1 LDAYNVN
8 QIETARFLTPS
19 GMPERNGL
27 LMRLAAYPRF
37 PLVTGP
43 TPLQRAQRLE
53 HALGP
58 ESPRIY
64 IKRDDLTGL
73 AYGGNKARKLEYLVA
88 DALSHRATVL
98 VTEGVTQSNHAR
110 MTAAAALLAGLKCV
124 LILDARNGAEEQGN
138 LLLDRLMGADIRIVE
153 GRKERIETMAA
164 IADELREEGES
175 PYVIP
180 TGGSVPLGSLGY
192 VRASLELDAQLL
204 EIGESPSRVY
214 FPTGSQG
221 TLAGLVAGSSVL
233 SSSWRPVAVAVE
245 GTEEEIREDAVPHV
259 QGTLA
264 LLQADDTIAPEA
276 ICIEAA
282 YAGDGY
288 GIPTTEG
295 LEAIHLLART
305 EAIFLDPVYTG
316 KAMSAL
322 IAHVRNGLLSSEESV
337 VFIHTGGTPSLFVH
351 RDLLLEGV

>member
-1 LDAYNVN
+1 
-8 QIETARFLTPS
+8 
-19 GMPERNGL
+19 MP
-27 LMRLAAYPRF
+27 LAAYPRF

-43 TPLQRAQRLE
+43 TPLQRAERLE
-53 HALGP
+53 RALGAN
-58 ESPRIY
+58 SPRIF

-88 DALSHRATVL
+88 DALDQRATVL

-124 LILDARNGAEEQGN
+124 LILDARNGADEQGN
-138 LLLDRLMGADIRIVE
+138 LLLDRLMGADIRIVD
-153 GRKERIETMAA
+153 GRRERIEAMAG
-164 IADELREEGES
+164 IADELREAGES

-192 VRASLELDAQLL
+192 VRATLELDTQLL
-204 EIGESPSRVY
+204 ELGEASNRLY

-221 TLAGLVAGSSVL
+221 TLAGLVVGSKL
-233 SSSWRPVAVAVE
+233 FNSSWMPVAVAVE
-245 GTEEEIREDAVPHV
+245 GDEQEIRTDAMAHV
-259 QGTLA
+259 QGTLE
-264 LLQADDTIAPEA
+264 LLQVENAIAADE
-276 ICIEAA
+276 ICID
-282 YAGDGY
+282 AGFTGAGY
-288 GIPTTEG
+288 GIPTAEG

-322 IAHVRNGLLSSEESV
+322 IAHVRAGGFSPEESV
-337 VFIHTGGTPSLFVH
+337 IFLHTGGTPSLFVH
-351 RDLLLEGV
+351 RDILLEGV

>member
-1 LDAYNVN
+1 
-8 QIETARFLTPS
+8 
-19 GMPERNGL
+19 MPERNGI

-43 TPLQRAQRLE
+43 TPLQRAERLE
-53 HALGP
+53 RALGP
-58 ESPRIY
+58 GSPRIF

-88 DALSHRATVL
+88 DALEHRATVL

-138 LLLDRLMGADIRIVE
+138 LLLDRLMGAEVRIVD
-153 GRKERIETMAA
+153 GRKERIDAMAA
-164 IADELREEGES
+164 IADELREAGDS
-175 PYVIP
+175 PYIIP

-192 VRASLELDAQLL
+192 VRATLELDAQLL
-204 EIGESPSRVY
+204 EIGESPSRLY

-221 TLAGLVAGSSVL
+221 TLAGLVAGARL
-233 SSSWRPVAVAVE
+233 FNSSWSPMAVAVE
-245 GTEEEIREDAVPHV
+245 GTERDIREDAVPHV
-259 QGTLA
+259 QGTLD
-264 LLQADDTIAPEA
+264 LLLVDDVIAPET
-276 ICIEAA
+276 ICIEGAF
-282 YAGDGY
+282 AGAGY
-288 GIPTTEG
+288 GIPTAKG
-295 LEAIHLLART
+295 MEAIHLLART

-322 IAHVRNGLLSSEESV
+322 ISHVRNGAFSPEESV

-351 RDLLLEGV
+351 RDLLLEGL